1 MKVHPSVNVDA
12 SIRSI
17 RASFAI
23 SMKGT
28 SLVFQPLDSFKIDQ
42 LSGFDIKIRGLS
54 IVGDALGWL
63 LKGLIYPLM
72 RNTFVKLGQD
82 EIKKLINKHI
92 AGKTIADLIS
102 M

>member
-1 MKVHPSVNVDA
+1 MKFHPSLYVDA

-17 RASFAI
+17 RASLAI

-42 LSGFDIKIRGLS
+42 PSGFDIKIRGLS
-54 IVGDALGWL
+54 IVGEALGWL
-63 LKGLIYPLM
+63 IKDLIYPLM

-82 EIKKLINKHI
+82 EIKKLINEHI

>member
-1 MKVHPSVNVDA
+1 MKFHPKVYVDA

-17 RASFAI
+17 RASLAI

-42 LSGFDIKIRGLS
+42 PSGFDIKITGLS
-54 IVGDALGWL
+54 IVGEALGWL
-63 LKGLIYPLM
+63 IKDLIYPLM
-72 RNTFVKLGQD
+72 RNTFIELGQD
-82 EIKKLINKHI
+82 EIKKLINEHI

-102 M
+102 K